1 MKHYFEDKILTFRGQ
16 FGTAILS
23 LGDVTNFLVRKG
35 SSDDVKWV
43 VQAKVLEFRSNTM
56 VIQCENETRKRIL
69 AYEDVVEVSDKCPA

>member
-35 SSDDVKWV
+35 SSGDVKWV

-56 VIQCENETRKRIL
+56 VINVKMKRESASWRMRTL
-69 AYEDVVEVSDKCPA
+69 WR

>member
-23 LGDVTNFLVRKG
+23 LGDVTNFL
-35 SSDDVKWV
+35 VKWV

>member
-1 MKHYFEDKILTFRGQ
+1 MKHYFEDKTLTFEGQ

-23 LGDVTNFLVRKG
+23 LGDMTNFLVRKG
-35 SSDDVKWV
+35 SSGDVKWV

-69 AYEDVVEVSDKCPA
+69 AYEGVVEVSDKCPA